1 MEMPS
6 DGAILLSMVNMKLRD
21 GDYTPSEL
29 CAQYGWDEVELCRR
43 LAAEGYSYNEDK
55 NAFVYAG

>member
-1 MEMPS
+1 
-6 DGAILLSMVNMKLRD
+6 MVNMKLRD

-29 CAQYGWDEVELCRR
+29 CAQYGWDEAELCRR